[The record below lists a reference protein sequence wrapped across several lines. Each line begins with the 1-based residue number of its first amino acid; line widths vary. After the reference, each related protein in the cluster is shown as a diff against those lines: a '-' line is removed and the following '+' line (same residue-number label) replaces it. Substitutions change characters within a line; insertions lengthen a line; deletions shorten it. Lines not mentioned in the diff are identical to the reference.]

1 LGLKKQLNYILSRAA
16 VEVREREFWGG
27 LNILKIGIAQI
38 NPKVGHI
45 EGNVQKIKQFYHKLI
60 SQKSDLVVFPELC
73 VVGYPPKDLLERWWF
88 IDQIR
93 KAKEELVALTSSSSH
108 PGIVFGLPLPTGE
121 KQGKGLVNA
130 ALLAYRG
137 KIIHQQNKSL
147 LPTYDVF
154 DETRYFD
161 PAQQQEL
168 VSFKGELL
176 GISVCEDA
184 WNDPEFW
191 PKGRRYQLDP
201 IQVMAG
207 KGATCLLNISAS
219 PFQIDKEKVRFRLI
233 HNHSQRFHLP
243 FVYVNQ
249 VGGNDDL
256 IFDGKSLVCNNQ
268 GDLIKK
274 APGFREWAGI
284 VDLEDQSTLIGDHF
298 QDSIETIFDALVLG
312 VQDYMKKCGFK
323 KAVIGLSGGIDSS
336 LTAVIA
342 ARAVGPRN
350 VLGVSMP
357 SPYSSA
363 GSIEYSQRLSE
374 NLGITFEVIPISS
387 IYFSY
392 IKTLFKNFAETK
404 MDTTEENL
412 QARIRGNILMA
423 FSNKY
428 GYLLL
433 STGNKSEMATGY
445 CTLYGDMSGGLA
457 VLSDVPKTM
466 VYQIAEYVNHKSEI
480 IPQEIIQKA
489 PSAELKPNQYDQD
502 TLPPYP
508 VLDQIIEL
516 WIEDGLSIEEIAARG
531 FDRKTVLWTVKR
543 IDQNEY
549 KRKQA
554 PPGLKVTSKAFGS
567 GRRMPIAADYSY

>member
-1 LGLKKQLNYILSRAA
+1 MGLKKQLNYILSRAA

-256 IFDGKSLVCNNQ
+256 IFDGKSLVCNNR